1 MASDGISGTM
11 APGLA
16 FGRRQ
21 GRGGKL
27 RTADAM
33 EKVGTDWEFGGM
45 RTWTRRNHNHVS
57 DSEWLA
63 ETGGEIP
70 YHTHARRPGS
80 GATAGWRYVEF
91 ENGLDGARPG
101 SGETEDGWQV
111 GVVGSGLESWVVRV
125 PQDQKLGGG
134 GGANG
139 MSRAKPTRDG
149 AIWKCSNRSAG
160 VGCPTRCFGR
170 LFGWY
175 WAGRL
180 SRPAGRSVCRHGA
193 WMRWTSCRP
202 GVVLDRRAKN
212 WRCFSAQVLGRDQ
225 MVPVIHVDG
234 CPESRDP
241 RGETP
246 SRAGLFVFSC
256 LSRVLGEC

>member
-1 MASDGISGTM
+1 MYLPTLAVVKSCQVMSWLLGGIQTLRGAVASDGISGTM

-21 GRGGKL
+21 GHGGKL

-45 RTWTRRNHNHVS
+45 RTWTRRNHVS

-80 GATAGWRYVEF
+80 GATAGWRHVEF
-91 ENGLDGARPG
+91 GNGLDGARPR

-111 GVVGSGLESWVVRV
+111 GVVGSGLESRVVRV
-125 PQDQKLGGG
+125 PQEPKLGG

-160 VGCPTRCFGR
+160 GGCPTRCFGR
-170 LFGWY
+170 LFGLTDWY
-175 WAGRL
+175 WAGRPVGVPSWGLDEVDKL
-180 SRPAGRSVCRHGA
+180 SSG
-193 WMRWTSCRP
+193 SC
-202 GVVLDRRAKN
+202 
-212 WRCFSAQVLGRDQ
+212 S
-225 MVPVIHVDG
+225 
-234 CPESRDP
+234 
-241 RGETP
+241 
-246 SRAGLFVFSC
+246 
-256 LSRVLGEC
+256 